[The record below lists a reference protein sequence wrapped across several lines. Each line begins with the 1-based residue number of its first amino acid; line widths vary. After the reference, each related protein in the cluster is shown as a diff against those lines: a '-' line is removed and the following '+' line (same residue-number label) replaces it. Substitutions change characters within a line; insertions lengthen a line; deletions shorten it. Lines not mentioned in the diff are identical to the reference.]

1 MKRLAVH
8 SLAEAEINDAV
19 DYYEDCAE
27 RLGSKLLDEV
37 EKAFDTILSSPGTWS
52 AASGGCQRYMLT
64 RFPYAVIYKDCNGVV
79 EILAFPHNR
88 RRPKYWVSR
97 LTQPAKPRPT

>member
-1 MKRLAVH
+1 MKRLSVH
-8 SLAEAEINDAV
+8 PLAEAEINDAV

-37 EKAFDTILSSPGTWS
+37 EKAFDTIQSTSSTWAFAS
-52 AASGGCQRYMLT
+52 AGCQRYMLSH
-64 RFPYAVIYKDCNGVV
+64 FPYAVIYKDCKGVV

-97 LTQPAKPRPT
+97 LTQPVKPRQA